1 MCDCFIHLTVRS
13 VHKQHC
19 KHIRSAACID
29 LTHAPKST
37 EAHGNLCMSLQ
48 ELFTSTCGIK
58 TNLTLHKTYRISLHG
73 VRSEMIK

>member
-1 MCDCFIHLTVRS
+1 MTANCS
-13 VHKQHC
+13 C

-29 LTHAPKST
+29 LAHAPKMT

-58 TNLTLHKTYRISLHG
+58 ANLTLHKTYRISLHV
-73 VRSEMIK
+73 VRGEMMK